1 MRHDIF
7 LRIMQ
12 CGVRVRVAGELAYG
26 GTVITPQIEAEVSGA
41 VALIGPN
48 LTGKSLLLQCLYSRA
63 RDKKVGRPLQP
74 PPGLECDAERDDY
87 LAIFV
92 DAYRVV
98 SQLYEAAL
106 HDRLEVIKEHADVLS
121 LDPSREED
129 VRRAAHSIKNVAS
142 EMEWVLGDLKFVL
155 DVKEQADDHLVAEAV
170 GTFRELLNEWLDRAG
185 KARNEFREIF
195 DDFFPVVLSAT
206 KAGFTWRDLKAGA
219 SGLGLRQLSTGFS
232 PVLVALYAMY
242 AYGVPRETY
251 LLVEEPEAHAHPL
264 MAFFLGAYLRR
275 LARQSGGRLNVV
287 VSTHSRDFLEGFW
300 EGGFTKAYVVRR
312 RVEDRRV
319 VLEIAGQWQG
329 EGYVPGFSDPAIYR
343 LLGLR

>member
-1 MRHDIF
+1 
-7 LRIMQ
+7 MQ
-12 CGVRVRVAGELAYG
+12 VRVTGELAYG
-26 GTVITPQIEAEVSGA
+26 SAVITPQIDAEVSGA

-63 RDKKVGRPLQP
+63 RDKVGRPLQP
-74 PPGLECDAERDDY
+74 PPGLKCDAERDDY

-106 HDRLEVIKEHADVLS
+106 HDRLEVIKEHAAAL

-129 VRRAAHSIKNVAS
+129 VRRAVHSIRSVAS
-142 EMEWVLGDLKFVL
+142 EMEGILGDLKFVL
-155 DVKEQADDHLVAEAV
+155 DVKERADDHLVAEAV
-170 GTFRELLNEWLDRAG
+170 GTFRELFNEWLDRAR

-195 DDFFPVVLSAT
+195 DDFFPAVLSAT

-232 PVLVALYAMY
+232 PALVALYAMY
-242 AYGVPRETY
+242 AYGISRETY

-275 LARQSGGRLNVV
+275 LAKRSGGRLNVV

-312 RVEDRRV
+312 RVEGGRA